1 MKRMKAGK
9 IASGIDIVIGQ
20 TRDEGSLFTKLAF
33 MISPTSNLQFFEH
46 MLHAA
51 LDEGKEKET
60 NELIQHY
67 LNIAKQTNV
76 WDAQVKFCGDVMFG
90 VPVHLSLSTIAAKS
104 KNTNLYSY
112 VFSYVPEGGAHFLG
126 SPVGAA
132 HGLGKFT

>member
-1 MKRMKAGK
+1 MYSHQTVIDKLIKLNER
-9 IASGIDIVIGQ
+9 IAVYL
-20 TRDEGSLFTKLAF
+20 T
-33 MISPTSNLQFFEH
+33 N
-46 MLHAA
+46 
-51 LDEGKEKET
+51 DEGKEKET